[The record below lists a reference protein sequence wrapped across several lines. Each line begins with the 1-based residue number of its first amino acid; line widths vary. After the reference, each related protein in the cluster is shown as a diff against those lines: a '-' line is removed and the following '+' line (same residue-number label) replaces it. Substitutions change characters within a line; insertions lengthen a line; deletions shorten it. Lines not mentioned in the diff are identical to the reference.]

1 MRGSNEPLL
10 LSSPSP
16 TNASA
21 SRGKSLLLLLLI
33 TLVSATLL
41 CAAVAFLLLDATS
54 PPDLCAGSPDPAS
67 CNAIVS
73 DAVAASP
80 RRASFY
86 TSSRHPAQVLRAILA
101 RSLAQHDAAAAAV
114 SAMHRR
120 AGGSSDKYPRRR
132 AALADCVQLMDLAR
146 DRLADA
152 SAAADHDETD
162 DARTW
167 ISAAL
172 TFYATCA
179 DGVAG
184 EGPPRDAVVPLK
196 SLASASLAVLNAA
209 AAGGDVLAEA
219 AADAFPSWV
228 PARDRA
234 LMEEQ
239 GAGGGVK
246 ADVVVAQDGSGK
258 YRTVKEAVD
267 AAPDGGKRRY
277 VIYVKKGV
285 YKENVEVGKKKR
297 ELMIVGDGMDATVIT
312 GSRNVVDGATTFNSA
327 TLAVAGD
334 GVILQDLRVENT
346 AGPTKQQAV
355 ALRVSADRAVAY
367 RCRVDGYQDT
377 LYAHAL
383 RQFYRECF
391 VSGTVDFVFGNAAA
405 LLQGCAL
412 AARLPLRGQQNA
424 VTAQGRE
431 DPNQSTGTA
440 VHRCRVVPAPDLAP
454 VAGKEVKTFLGRPWK
469 AYSRTVYVRS
479 YLDAHVD
486 AKGWLEWDGD
496 FALKTLFYGE
506 YENEGPGAG
515 TAARVG
521 WPGYHVITDRSV
533 AEQFTVGQFIQ
544 GGSWLNSTGVPYIEG
559 L

>member
-10 LSSPSP
+10 SSPSSR
-16 TNASA
+16 NASD
-21 SRGKSLLLLLLI
+21 SLGRPLLLLVTLL
-33 TLVSATLL
+33 SATLL
-41 CAAVAFLLLDATS
+41 CAVAFLLLLGAAA
-54 PPDLCAGSPDPAS
+54 PDLCAGSPDPAS
-67 CNAIVS
+67 CNAIVA
-73 DAVAASP
+73 DAVLASP
-80 RRASFY
+80 RGARY
-86 TSSRHPAQVLRAILA
+86 SSRRPAQVLRAIVA
-101 RSLAQHDAAAAAV
+101 RSLVQHDAAAAAV
-114 SAMHRR
+114 AGMHRS
-120 AGGSSDKYPRRR
+120 AGSSDARQR
-132 AALADCVQLMDLAR
+132 AALAECVQLMVLAR

-152 SAAADHDETD
+152 NAVASAAASG

-167 ISAAL
+167 LSGAL

-179 DGVAG
+179 DGVG
-184 EGPPRDAVVPLK
+184 EGPLRDAVGARLQPLK
-196 SLASASLAVLNAA
+196 SLASASLAVLNAV
-209 AAGGDVLAEA
+209 GGLGSRGDVLAEA
-219 AADAFPSWV
+219 VADAFPSWV

-234 LMEEQ
+234 LLEA
-239 GAGGGVK
+239 GADIK

-277 VIYVKKGV
+277 VIHVKKGV
-285 YKENVEVGKKKR
+285 YRENVEVGKKKR

-334 GVILQDLRVENT
+334 GIILRDLRVENT
-346 AGPTKQQAV
+346 AGPAKHQAV

-383 RQFYRECF
+383 RHLYRECF

-405 LLQGCAL
+405 VLQGCTL
-412 AARLPLRGQQNA
+412 AARLPLRGQSNA

-431 DPNQSTGTA
+431 DPNQNTGTC
-440 VHRCRVVPAPDLAP
+440 VHRCRVVPAPDLA
-454 VAGKEVKTFLGRPWK
+454 GREVPTFLGRPWK

-486 AKGWLEWDGD
+486 PRGWLEWDGD
-496 FALKTLFYGE
+496 FALATLFYGE
-506 YENEGPGAG
+506 YQNEGPGAG
-515 TAARVG
+515 TAARVK

-533 AEQFTVGQFIQ
+533 AAQFTVGQFIQ
-544 GGSWLNSTGVPYIEG
+544 GGDWLNGTGVPYTDG